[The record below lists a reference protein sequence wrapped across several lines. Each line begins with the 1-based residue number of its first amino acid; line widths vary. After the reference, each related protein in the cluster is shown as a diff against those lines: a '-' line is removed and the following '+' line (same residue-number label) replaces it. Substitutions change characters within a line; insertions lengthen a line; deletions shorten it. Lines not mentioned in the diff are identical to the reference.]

1 MRLEHR
7 NIEKRGFDM
16 LNVDKVKELMKEKG
30 IKSYKQLAK
39 LTSIPYTTLYYML
52 SGHDMFVSS
61 LVTLSN
67 FFNVPMDYLIEHYYG
82 VMSYTNEKEIFV
94 PTSSLI
100 EAAVIT
106 MM

>member
-1 MRLEHR
+1 MKLE
-7 NIEKRGFDM
+7 NQKRGVLIM
-16 LNVDKVKELMKEKG
+16 LNIDIIKELMREKG

-39 LTSIPYTTLYYML
+39 LTSIPYTTLYYMI

-67 FFNVPMDYLIEHYYG
+67 FFNVPMDYLIENCYG
-82 VMSYTNEKEIFV
+82 VMSYTNEKETFI
-94 PTSSLI
+94 PTTSLI